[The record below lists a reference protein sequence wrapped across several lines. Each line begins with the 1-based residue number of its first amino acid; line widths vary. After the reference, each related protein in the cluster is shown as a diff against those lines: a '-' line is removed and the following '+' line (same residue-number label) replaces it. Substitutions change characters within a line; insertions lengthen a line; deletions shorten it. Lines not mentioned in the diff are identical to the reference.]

1 MSNKKNILFV
11 TTQYRS
17 GERIYPIIPYLS
29 TKYNLDVY
37 KTYHM
42 HPINGKWGGNI
53 DGREV
58 FDKKYLS
65 YFNNNISNIN
75 EIPFEKYNLIIADDC
90 RVQSGLGLIYQNRK
104 CLMIGNS
111 HGNNRFN
118 YPVNNIGKCFDGC
131 FVFGEKELVQP
142 HLIPGGIPSND
153 KLKEYKNREKKHIL
167 LITNFLGN
175 KPTYTDPWGFHF
187 LPMDKDFFDN
197 LRLDKLQEKYN
208 KPIIIKIKSREE
220 NNYTEDINYIKSIIN
235 SNIDYKIII
244 DVKDDNLLIAESEIV
259 LGHPSTMM
267 LKPLQLGIPTVM
279 FNNYGYG
286 DQDGCIYKDCNALID
301 LSYDIILK
309 TLNLKPDNE
318 FIKNT
323 VLGGTDFNSTEYYTN
338 YIDQII
344 NG

>member
-1 MSNKKNILFV
+1 
-11 TTQYRS
+11 
-17 GERIYPIIPYLS
+17 
-29 TKYNLDVY
+29 
-37 KTYHM
+37 M
-42 HPINGKWGGNI
+42 HPDTGKWGGDI
-53 DGREV
+53 DMRAKFNELYSIHFQNSYKQIEEIS
-58 FDKKYLS
+58 FD
-65 YFNNNISNIN
+65 
-75 EIPFEKYNLIIADDC
+75 KYNLIIADDC
-90 RVQSGLGLIYQNRK
+90 RIQSGLGLIYQNRK

-118 YPVNNIGKCFDGC
+118 YPVNNVGKCFDGC

-153 KLKEYKNREKKHIL
+153 KLKEYRNREKKHIL

-175 KPTYTDPWGFHF
+175 KSTYTDPWGFHF

-197 LRLDKLQEKYN
+197 VQLDKLQQKYN

-235 SNIDYKIII
+235 PNIEYKIVI
-244 DVKDDNLLIAESEIV
+244 DVEDDNLLIAESEIV

-286 DQDGCIYKDCNALID
+286 DQDGCIYNNCNSLID
-301 LSYDIILK
+301 LSYDKILE

-318 FIKNT
+318 FIKKT
-323 VLGGTDFNSTEYYTN
+323 VLGGINFNSTEYYIS

>member
-29 TKYNLDVY
+29 TKYNLDVF

-42 HPINGKWGGNI
+42 HPINGKWGGNAS
-53 DGREV
+53 GREV

-90 RVQSGLGLIYQNRK
+90 RIQSGLGLIYQNRK

-220 NNYTEDINYIKSIIN
+220 NNYTEDVNYIKSIIN
-235 SNIDYKIII
+235 SNIDYKIVI

>member
-11 TTQYRS
+11 TTQYRA
-17 GERIYPIIPYLS
+17 GERIYPIISHLS
-29 TKYNLDVY
+29 TKYNLDLF

-42 HPINGKWGGNI
+42 HPDTGKWGGDI
-53 DGREV
+53 DMRAK
-58 FDKKYLS
+58 FDELYSIHFQNS
-65 YFNNNISNIN
+65 YKQIEEIS
-75 EIPFEKYNLIIADDC
+75 FDKYNLIIADDC
-90 RVQSGLGLIYQNRK
+90 RIQSGLGLIYQNRK

-118 YPVNNIGKCFDGC
+118 YPVNNVGKCFDGC

-153 KLKEYKNREKKHIL
+153 KLKEYRNREKKHIL

-175 KPTYTDPWGFHF
+175 KSTYTDPWGFHF

-197 LRLDKLQEKYN
+197 LQLDKLQQKYN
-208 KPIIIKIKSREE
+208 KPVIIKIKSREE

-235 SNIDYKIII
+235 SNIQYKIII
-244 DVKDDNLLIAESEIV
+244 DVEDDNLLIAESEIV

-286 DQDGCIYKDCNALID
+286 DQDGCIYNNCNSLID
-301 LSYDIILK
+301 LSYDKILE

-318 FIKNT
+318 FIKKT
-323 VLGGTDFNSTEYYTN
+323 VLGGINFNSTEYYIS

>member
-11 TTQYRS
+11 TTQYRA
-17 GERIYPIIPYLS
+17 GERIYPIISHLS
-29 TKYNLDVY
+29 TKYNLDLF

-42 HPINGKWGGNI
+42 HPDTGKWGGDI
-53 DGREV
+53 DMRAK
-58 FDKKYLS
+58 FDELYSIHFQNS
-65 YFNNNISNIN
+65 YKQIEEIS
-75 EIPFEKYNLIIADDC
+75 FDKYNLIIADDC
-90 RVQSGLGLIYQNRK
+90 RIQSGLGLIYQNRK

-118 YPVNNIGKCFDGC
+118 YPVNNVGKCFDGC

-153 KLKEYKNREKKHIL
+153 KLKEYRNREKKHIL

-175 KPTYTDPWGFHF
+175 KSTYTDPWGFHF

-197 LRLDKLQEKYN
+197 VQLDKLQQKYN

-235 SNIDYKIII
+235 PNIEYKIVI
-244 DVKDDNLLIAESEIV
+244 DVEDDNLLIAESEIV

-286 DQDGCIYKDCNALID
+286 DQDGCIYNNCNSLID
-301 LSYDIILK
+301 LSYDKILE

-318 FIKNT
+318 FIKKT
-323 VLGGTDFNSTEYYTN
+323 VLGGINFNSTEYYIS